1 MALTIKG
8 RGLSFGISAVASG
21 DTLTTAEA
29 SESFGVQTTLRDLS
43 GKVVA
48 ERFGSP
54 RATIHLEGYGSISS
68 APSLGST
75 TGAGGESA
83 VVVSRGVKASNEDFV
98 RYVVEANSAKL

>member
-8 RGLSFGISAVASG
+8 RGLSFGLSTVASG
-21 DTLTTAEA
+21 DTLTSVEA
-29 SESFGVQTTLRDLS
+29 SESFGVQTTLRDLT

-54 RATIHLEGYGSISS
+54 RANIHLEGYGSLSS

-75 TGAGGESA
+75 TAAGGESA